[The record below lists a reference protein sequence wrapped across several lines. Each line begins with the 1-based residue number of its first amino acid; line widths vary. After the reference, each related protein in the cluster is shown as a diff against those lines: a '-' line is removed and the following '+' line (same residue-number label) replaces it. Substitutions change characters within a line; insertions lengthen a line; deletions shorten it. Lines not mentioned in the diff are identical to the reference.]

1 MHILTPAIPGRRR
14 RLPMALGLSA
24 ALIVSATPNPT
35 QDVLPGPVPAEV
47 VRVVD
52 GDTLTVRAHVWLGQ
66 RVEVEV
72 RLAGID
78 APELRGRCPRES
90 ELARAAQRAI
100 EGMVATAAVR
110 LREVRHDKYGGRV
123 LARVETADGRDL
135 GAALVQRGLARRYD
149 GGRREGWCP
158 AVG

>member
-1 MHILTPAIPGRRR
+1 MHILSLGEVRRHR
-14 RLPMALGLSA
+14 RLPAVLGLSA
-24 ALIVSATPNPT
+24 VLLVSAASTPT
-35 QDVLPGPVPAEV
+35 QDMLPGPVAAEV

-90 ELARAAQRAI
+90 ELARAAQRTVEAL
-100 EGMVATAAVR
+100 VATPAVR

-135 GAALVQRGLARRYD
+135 GTVLVQRGLARRYE
-149 GGRREGWCP
+149 GGKREGWCP
-158 AVG
+158 SVG